1 MKPMTVMRSDMS
13 TLPLKYKTHRV
24 AARNLKVGTVTYR
37 DGEIVSIGRCTG
49 IGWVFTFLGGH
60 EEFYLCNDRV
70 RIYLYL

>member
-1 MKPMTVMRSDMS
+1 MIVMRSDMS

-37 DGEIVSIGRCTG
+37 DGEIVSIRPQNG
-49 IGWVFTFLGGH
+49 IGCVYTFLGGH
-60 EEFYLCNDRV
+60 EEFYYYNDRV